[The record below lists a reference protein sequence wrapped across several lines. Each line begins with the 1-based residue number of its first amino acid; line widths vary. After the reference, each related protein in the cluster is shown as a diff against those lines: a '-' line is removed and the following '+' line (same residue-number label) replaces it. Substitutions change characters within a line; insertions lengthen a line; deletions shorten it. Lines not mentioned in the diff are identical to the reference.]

1 MSNRRGARLTKKL
14 TVRSERPR
22 SVKGRVC
29 SDRIIQLALPNLH
42 IVSSVLKEHFEK
54 LSKEHVDR
62 LEKLME
68 QIKTTRVSI
77 SPTNF
82 MDVFQRFGESEKRK
96 IIEVLDEVHR
106 NKSVQQLSPEW
117 KQAKFLPVKSS
128 SDTFLITL
136 NKPSMFSH
144 TKREN
149 SSIDSSFGS
158 DTYKNIFKKA
168 VEAMNCNYKETILIK
183 LEGIQNSIRSC
194 TEEKPKTEKSVQT
207 DSCKTEISKSHT
219 GDVDVLFVQTKNVC
233 KRKKLRQL
241 HTLLEPNNYIER
253 PINNEC
259 NAIKYDKSNQ
269 TQLHTLLEPNNYIE
283 RPINNECNAIKYD
296 KSNQTFHDNYELSED
311 VKITID
317 HLCRLYVVIRE
328 YADVFWSIV
337 KNAFVVISRTA
348 YDVTFTSLPIILLE
362 IYVESIK
369 NAEKL
374 YNKAKTYCIEK
385 SHELSTGSVK
395 KEYSNRRKKK
405 LYYNKTYHFTNISS
419 ILH

>member
-269 TQLHTLLEPNNYIE
+269 T
-283 RPINNECNAIKYD
+283 
-296 KSNQTFHDNYELSED
+296 FHDNYELSED